1 MSTARADLVVA
12 SDCTLGEGCLWDSE
26 RQLLY
31 WVDIYGDRVFI
42 FDPKA
47 AAPRVYPTKDHVS
60 TVVPTLGGELVLA
73 LRQELAWLDPDTGQL
88 APLASPEPLAPTLRF
103 NDGKCDP
110 RGRLWLGTM
119 VESGP
124 PSRAALYCI
133 SPELTITK
141 ALSGLTIS
149 NGLVWREQSFYHIDT
164 PTQQIKHFDYDEAT
178 GHISGPRVIA
188 TLGPDPGA
196 PDGMTID
203 EEGMLWVALWG
214 GRSVVRIDP
223 SSGAVVFRVEVPAS
237 HVTSCAFG
245 GRELDELY
253 ITTAQIGLDADNLQA
268 EPHAGGLFRVKLP
281 FRGVPAVPFA
291 RSFR

>member
-119 VESGP
+119 VESG
-124 PSRAALYCI
+124 
-133 SPELTITK
+133 
-141 ALSGLTIS
+141 
-149 NGLVWREQSFYHIDT
+149 
-164 PTQQIKHFDYDEAT
+164 
-178 GHISGPRVIA
+178 
-188 TLGPDPGA
+188 
-196 PDGMTID
+196 
-203 EEGMLWVALWG
+203 
-214 GRSVVRIDP
+214 
-223 SSGAVVFRVEVPAS
+223 
-237 HVTSCAFG
+237 
-245 GRELDELY
+245 
-253 ITTAQIGLDADNLQA
+253 
-268 EPHAGGLFRVKLP
+268 
-281 FRGVPAVPFA
+281 
-291 RSFR
+291 